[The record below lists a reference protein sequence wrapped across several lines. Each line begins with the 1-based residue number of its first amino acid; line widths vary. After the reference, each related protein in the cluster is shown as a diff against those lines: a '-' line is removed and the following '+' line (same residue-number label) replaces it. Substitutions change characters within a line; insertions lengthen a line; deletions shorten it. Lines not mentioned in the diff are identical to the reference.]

1 MTQLKSITTH
11 EMREKQKGF
20 TLIELLIVV
29 AIIGILAAVGIPMY
43 QGYMTT
49 SKVNA
54 TKESV
59 ARARD
64 MVSATFAKCSSGS
77 TSVKLKINAAGS
89 TANRSCTRGA
99 GTWRG
104 YFYTHFLHDG
114 WKNAYDGSTQILQ
127 CSNPGSTKGR
137 ICISTTGNTLKLVAQ
152 PCNDASPQICN
163 SSTYVTY
170 TILKE

>member
-89 TANRSCTRGA
+89 TANRPCALAAAS
-99 GTWRG
+99 WRG

-114 WKNAYDGSTQILQ
+114 WKNAYDGSTQIMQ
-127 CSNPGSTKGR
+127 CSTPGSTKGR
-137 ICISTTGNTLKLVAQ
+137 ICISTSGNTLKLVAQ

>member
-1 MTQLKSITTH
+1 MTQLQSITTH

-77 TSVKLKINAAGS
+77 TSVKLKINAAGT
-89 TANRSCTRGA
+89 TANRSCA
-99 GTWRG
+99 QSAAAWRG

-114 WKNAYDGSTQILQ
+114 WKNAYDGSTQITI
-127 CSNPGSTKGR
+127 CTAPSSTKGL
-137 ICISTTGNTLKLVAQ
+137 ICISASGDTLRLVAQ
-152 PCNDASPQICN
+152 PCNDASPQVCN
-163 SSTYVTY
+163 TSTYVTY

>member
-77 TSVKLKINAAGS
+77 TSVKLKTNAAGS
-89 TANRSCTRGA
+89 TADRSCA
-99 GTWRG
+99 NAAASWRG
-104 YFYTHFLHDG
+104 YFYTHFYMMDG
-114 WKNAYDGSTQILQ
+114 KMPMMGLRKSCNAAL
-127 CSNPGSTKGR
+127 R
-137 ICISTTGNTLKLVAQ
+137 VAQ
-152 PCNDASPQICN
+152 KGESVSVQQAIPSNLLPSH
-163 SSTYVTY
+163 VTMQAPKSV
-170 TILKE
+170 IHQHM